1 MEAARAVSAVG
12 SYHHR
17 VIKDAPLLVHGGRH
31 SGDSRM
37 ARVTGRGS
45 EAGQGLG
52 EYLLILALIA
62 LVALSAL
69 LFLGGGM
76 DTILSTIG
84 KSH

>member
-1 MEAARAVSAVG
+1 
-12 SYHHR
+12 
-17 VIKDAPLLVHGGRH
+17 
-31 SGDSRM
+31 M